1 MPSYTFVNTETN
13 EEVNLIM
20 SIAEWEQYKIDNPQ
34 MKQKLTSAPAIG
46 DSVRLGLRHH
56 DNNFNDVLKNI
67 KSHHRHSTI
76 NPR

>member
-1 MPSYTFVNTETN
+1 MPSYTFVNEETS

-20 SIAEWEQYKIDNPQ
+20 SIAEWEQYRKDNPQ
-34 MKQKLTSAPAIG
+34 MKQKLTNAPSIG

-76 NPR
+76 EPR

>member
-34 MKQKLTSAPAIG
+34 MQQILKSAPAIG

-56 DNNFNDVLKNI
+56 DNGFNDVLKNI

>member
-1 MPSYTFVNTETN
+1 MPSYTFVNVETS

-20 SIAEWEQYKIDNPQ
+20 SIAEWEQYRKDNPQ
-34 MKQKLTSAPAIG
+34 MKQKLTKAPAIG

-67 KSHHRHSTI
+67 KSHHRHSSI
-76 NPR
+76 EPR